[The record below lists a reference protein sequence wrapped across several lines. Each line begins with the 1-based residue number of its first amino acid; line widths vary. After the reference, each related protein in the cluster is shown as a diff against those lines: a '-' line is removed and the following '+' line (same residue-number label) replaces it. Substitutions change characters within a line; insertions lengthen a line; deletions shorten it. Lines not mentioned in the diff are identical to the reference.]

1 MTHRRS
7 TGSAPTRL
15 VSGHSH
21 ICQSRPSRCESQ
33 KGPFLLPLVDVIPA
47 IKGRRGRPR
56 KRPHKLHADKG
67 YDFGAYRRALR
78 ARGITPRIARRGLE
92 SKERLGRYR
101 WVVERNFAWLGQ
113 FRRLAIRYERKAAHY
128 LAFLHLA
135 NALTC
140 LRFLQ
145 RE

>member
-1 MTHRRS
+1 M
-7 TGSAPTRL
+7 L
-15 VSGHSH
+15 SGANPHD
-21 ICQSRPSRCESQ
+21 
-33 KGPFLLPLVDVIPA
+33 GPFLLSAIPA
-47 IKGRRGRPR
+47 IKGRGGHRRERPN
-56 KRPHKLHADKG
+56 KLHADKG
-67 YDFGAYRRALR
+67 YDFGVYRRALR
-78 ARGITPRIARRGLE
+78 ARGITPRIAQRGIE
-92 SKERLGRYR
+92 SKERLGQYR